1 MPTSADLLAR
11 VEKRVKIDA
20 SFCDALAAF
29 VDAPP
34 SGAGSYART
43 AAEEI
48 NSTRRR
54 NAVEEFRSASLTT
67 SDVQRLLGLGTP
79 QAVHRLRSRGKL
91 LGLQSGNATWFPSWQ
106 FAGGQVRED
115 LPRVLDLLRRFTND
129 PVACD
134 RVMRMV
140 RDDLDGRS
148 ISEAIDHPRWSG
160 AAWETLAEL
169 AS

>member
-1 MPTSADLLAR
+1 MPASAELLAR
-11 VEKRVKIDA
+11 VEKRVKIDP
-20 SFCDALAAF
+20 SFRAALAAF

-34 SGAGSYART
+34 GGAGSYTRT

-54 NAVEEFRSASLTT
+54 NALEEFRSGSLPTT
-67 SDVQRLLGLGTP
+67 DVQRLLGLGTP

-106 FAGGQVRED
+106 FSGGQVRED
-115 LPRVLDLLRRFTND
+115 LPRALEFLRRFTDD
-129 PVACD
+129 PIASD
-134 RVMRMV
+134 RAMRMV
-140 RDDLDGRS
+140 RDDLGGRS